1 MSETL
6 VNRIANSGLIT
17 LKPEEWVPGYSPEVF
32 DLKDFLFQGLI
43 LKEQEFRD
51 KLKHHDWQQYKEKTL
66 CVYCSADAIVPSWA
80 YMLIASYA
88 SPFAKEVFFGTVQQ
102 WTSKQLL
109 DYVAHMD
116 ESEYKD
122 LRVIIKGCSD
132 DVEIGPEIY
141 LALTNKLVPVV
152 KSLMYGEPCSTVP
165 VYKRSKEA

>member
-1 MSETL
+1 MRRLS
-6 VNRIANSGLIT
+6 RR
-17 LKPEEWVPGYSPEVF
+17 KF
-32 DLKDFLFQGLI
+32 
-43 LKEQEFRD
+43 
-51 KLKHHDWQQYKEKTL
+51 
-66 CVYCSADAIVPSWA
+66 
-80 YMLIASYA
+80 
-88 SPFAKEVFFGTVQQ
+88 FFGTVQQ

-122 LRVIIKGCSD
+122 QRVIIKGCSD